1 MKSGILFD
9 IGGTWIKGSSLDV
22 TTGSIGTMERIKSP
36 LPCEDP
42 ADITKALKQLSD
54 RVLKGGNPDIIAVST
69 AGVVDDFGH
78 SVTLCSEHLKPL
90 DDKRWIE
97 YLEEELA
104 APVVL
109 SSDAEAAIIGAAC
122 KGYLKGNKNIALFV
136 AGTGLGFSVW
146 RNGRRWRPGRN
157 YPLLGSVTVGDRSFD
172 SIVSVSALS
181 DGDNSKLV
189 SVLME
194 DCYREKREKYFSEL
208 GSVLNSAAVIYSLD
222 EILFA
227 SGLVNAAAE
236 CGFPLHETIQ
246 KYISEN
252 LTVTILEEGNSLQ
265 MQGIA
270 NLAINELAAEK
281 FRFRGSHGN
290 ITTEKK
296 FCQHLNLQDKTA
308 AEVVD
313 ILWKA
318 EQEAGERLQ
327 ESLNDVAKT
336 AEKIAEQLKK
346 GGRIIYVGCGTS
358 GRVAAMDDVELS
370 CTFGLPEDRSLT
382 LVSGGIADSALSIE
396 VDFEEDSS
404 AIPETLLLNLSSNDV
419 LVGISAS
426 STAYYVRSAL
436 AHAKRVGALT
446 VLISEAMPER
456 NDFFDMHIPL
466 RTGPEVISGSTR
478 MKAGT
483 ATKKIL
489 NMLSSTTM
497 ILLGKIEDCYM
508 IDVACVNEKLIKRAE
523 RILTEL
529 YGWNN
534 EKCEKELKE
543 ANYRL
548 IDIVQRERKVDSRK
562 EISERGN
569 PPELQ

>member
-1 MKSGILFD
+1 MKTGILFD
-9 IGGTWIKGSSLDV
+9 IGGTWIKGASLDV
-22 TTGSIGTMERIKSP
+22 NSGSIGRTERIKSP
-36 LPCEDP
+36 LPCTDP
-42 ADITKALKQLSD
+42 ADISKALKQLSEA
-54 RVLKGGNPDIIAVST
+54 VLKERKPDIIAVST

-97 YLEEELA
+97 YLEEKLE

-109 SSDAEAAIIGAAC
+109 CSDAEAAIIGAAC

-157 YPLLGSVTVGDRSFD
+157 YPLLGSVTAGNRSFD
-172 SIVSVSALS
+172 SIVSVSALA
-181 DGDNSKLV
+181 DGDNRKLV
-189 SVLME
+189 SVLTE
-194 DCYREKREKYFSEL
+194 DRYKEKREIYFAEL
-208 GSVLNSAAVIYSLD
+208 ASILNSAAIIYSLD

-236 CGFPLHETIQ
+236 CGFPLNETIQ
-246 KYISEN
+246 KHLSEG
-252 LTVTILEEGNSLQ
+252 LTVTILNEGNTLQ

-270 NLAINELAAEK
+270 NLAINELTAEK
-281 FRFRGSHGN
+281 VRFRGNHSE

-296 FCQHLNLQDKTA
+296 FRQHLNLQDKTA

-313 ILWKA
+313 VLWKA
-318 EQEAGERLQ
+318 EQEAGEKLQ
-327 ESLNDVAKT
+327 KSLNAVAKT

-404 AIPETLLLNLSSNDV
+404 AIPETLLLNLNKNDV
-419 LVGISAS
+419 LIGISAS

-436 AHAKRVGALT
+436 THAKSVGALT

-456 NDFFDMHIPL
+456 NDFFDLHIPL
-466 RTGPEVISGSTR
+466 HTGPEVISGSTR

-508 IDVACVNEKLIKRAE
+508 IDVACVNEKLIRRAE
-523 RILTEL
+523 KILTEL
-529 YGWNN
+529 YGWDT

-543 ANYRL
+543 ADYRL
-548 IDIVQRERKVDSRK
+548 IDIVQRER
-562 EISERGN
+562 G
-569 PPELQ
+569 Q